1 MSTNHAEARNRFAA
15 SPSTEFR
22 SSCCSGK
29 SYSVAMPELA
39 EAGKAMMT
47 IDDPASEQ
55 LQQLPGVQRFE
66 MMNLSLRL
74 CEPVE

>member
-1 MSTNHAEARNRFAA
+1 
-15 SPSTEFR
+15 
-22 SSCCSGK
+22 
-29 SYSVAMPELA
+29 MPELA